1 MTTET
6 TLSLAMQRRDLS
18 NDAIVVKRQADEPM
32 RMSFPVSSETPI
44 DRYYGTEV
52 LSHAAKAVRMDRFNA
67 GAVPLLFNHDW
78 NDPIGMI
85 DRAWLDGKRLWVDAH
100 LFATDRAAEIAQ
112 MVDGGLRNVSIGY
125 EVDTMSEDTKTSTYT
140 ATEWGVLEVSLVT
153 VPADASV
160 GIGRAAD
167 DQAKTVRLVREV
179 SPPAARQSQENATMA
194 ETTTASAAEPNIR
207 ITEDHSQRVSASEA
221 ERQRRD
227 AIINLGKGC
236 KIDERAI
243 SGWVQDGTPMDKVAL
258 EILAIQEERAQAR
271 PVAASAL
278 GLSSREAQ
286 RYSLFKAI
294 RAMHFGGRDSRYIAE
309 AAFEM
314 ECSKEVA
321 KRTGRG
327 DTLNILVPGEVLQR
341 PVGAEAAMRAMT
353 AVPGPKGGYLV
364 QTENLGFL
372 DILRN
377 RSITMNMGV
386 RNLPGLVGN
395 VAIPRQTGKPSVTW
409 QAGENASVTAADQT
423 LGQITMTPRTAICI
437 TDVSEQLL
445 RQSSPSAE
453 QFVMA
458 DLAANVAIDGVDN
471 AVLNGTGGAQPLG
484 IVNTVGIT
492 SGQDAASIT
501 YAKALAF
508 VSTAAANNAIRGNAG
523 FLTNAA
529 GAAVCLQRQRFTSTD
544 TPIWQ
549 GNIFDGE
556 LVGFKAMSSEQ
567 ATSGRLVFGSWDE
580 IVIGDWGVLELA
592 MDTGGTRFNLAQVG
606 IRAMWMVDVAIRYP
620 QAFVVSSNLS

>member
-1 MTTET
+1 MTDKTIN
-6 TLSLAMQRRDLS
+6 LPVQRRDIS
-18 NDAIVVKRQADEPM
+18 APQIVLKREADEPM
-32 RMSFPVSSETPI
+32 RMSFPASSEAPV

-52 LSHAAKAVRMDRFNA
+52 LSHARSAVDMKRFEA
-67 GAVPLLFNHDW
+67 GAVPLLFNHNWD
-78 NDPIGMI
+78 DPIGMI
-85 DRAWLDGKRLWVDAH
+85 EGARLEDKRLVVDAKM
-100 LFATDRAAEIAQ
+100 FDTERAREVARMI
-112 MVDGGLRNVSIGY
+112 DGGMRNVSIGY
-125 EVDTMSEDTKTSTYT
+125 QVNTMEEDTKTSTYR
-140 ATEWGVLEVSLVT
+140 ATDWGVLEVSFVT
-153 VPADASV
+153 VPADIGV
-160 GIGRAAD
+160 GLGRAAD
-167 DQAKTVRLVREV
+167 DQTKPVRLVREV
-179 SPPAARQSQENATMA
+179 SQPAERQPQEKATMA
-194 ETTTASAAEPNIR
+194 ETTTPAAIEPSIR
-207 ITEDHSQRVSASEA
+207 VTEDNTQRISATEA

-227 AIINLGKGC
+227 AIVNLGKGC

-243 SGWVQDGTPMDKVAL
+243 SGWIQDGTPMDKVAI
-258 EILAIQEERAQAR
+258 EILAIQEERGRAK

-278 GLSSREAQ
+278 GLSSRETQ

-294 RAMHFGGRDSRYIAE
+294 RAMHYGGRDGRYIAE

-341 PVGAEAAMRAMT
+341 PVGGEAASRAMT
-353 AVPGPKGGYLV
+353 AVPGGKGGFMV
-364 QTENLGFL
+364 NTENLGFL

-377 RSITMNMGV
+377 RSVSMNMGV

-395 VAIPRQTGKPSVTW
+395 VAIPRQTGKATVTW
-409 QAGENASVTAADQT
+409 QAGENASTSATDQT

-471 AVLNGTGGAQPLG
+471 AVLNGAGGAQPLG
-484 IVNTVGIT
+484 IVNTVGVT
-492 SGQDAASIT
+492 TGQDAATLT

-508 VSTAAANNAIRGNAG
+508 VSTAAGGNAIRGNPG
-523 FLTNAA
+523 FVTNAA
-529 GAAVCLQRQRFTSTD
+529 GAVVCLQRQRFTSTD

-549 GNIFDGE
+549 GNVFDGE

-567 ATSGRLVFGSWDE
+567 AGSGRLVFGSWDE
-580 IVIGDWGVLELA
+580 VVIGDWGVLELA